1 MLIFISPFKRVGQR
15 LETTGDLKLLP
26 RRSALEAILKND
38 TNQIFLKAPLAQ
50 SWLHL
55 KPLNQRLC
63 PAGLISR
70 LSFYDISSAK

>member
-1 MLIFISPFKRVGQR
+1 MLIFISPFKRVAQR
-15 LETTGDLKLLP
+15 LERTGDLKLLP
-26 RRSALEAILKND
+26 RRIALEAILKMI
-38 TNQIFLKAPLAQ
+38 QISILLKAPLAQ